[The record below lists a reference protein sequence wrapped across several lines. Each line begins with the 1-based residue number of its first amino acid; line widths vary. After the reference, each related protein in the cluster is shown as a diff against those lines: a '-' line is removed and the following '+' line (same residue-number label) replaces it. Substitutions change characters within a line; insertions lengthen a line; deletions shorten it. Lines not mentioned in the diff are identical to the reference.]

1 QPFFDSTERP
11 HEAAL
16 GAIDVDVGIDDVG
29 GDFVREVQQRD
40 DTATARAEIQR
51 LGGELDGGELHRA
64 VDFRQLGR
72 AGRDELLERLA
83 GGQRWLGINE
93 VAYRKQRQHGRGRV
107 TQDLLFAAL
116 ER

>member
-1 QPFFDSTERP
+1 GEGRGCGHPVGGGGRGLELAGGFVDEDAHVVDGERACGGFEGVAATGVERVGDLLASGGCVQPFFDSTERP

-51 LGGELDGGELHRA
+51 LGGEL
-64 VDFRQLGR
+64 
-72 AGRDELLERLA
+72 
-83 GGQRWLGINE
+83 
-93 VAYRKQRQHGRGRV
+93 
-107 TQDLLFAAL
+107 
-116 ER
+116 